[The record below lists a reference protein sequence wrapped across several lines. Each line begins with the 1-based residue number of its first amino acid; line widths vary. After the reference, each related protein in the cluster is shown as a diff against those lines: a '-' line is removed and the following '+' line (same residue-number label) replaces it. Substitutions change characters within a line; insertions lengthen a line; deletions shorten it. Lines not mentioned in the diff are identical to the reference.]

1 MIGTLFQLS
10 FVLQRFLHVMKSD
23 LGGTA
28 IFIFLEEIFF
38 WTSNE
43 ESQLRKEDEQSTAR
57 ITILYVCIRI
67 YMLNYVYGVFGL
79 YILVYRWEGF
89 GRICIVLY

>member
-1 MIGTLFQLS
+1 MSDRHLVSSVIRFAEVFTCHEIGF
-10 FVLQRFLHVMKSD
+10 
-23 LGGTA
+23 GETA
-28 IFIFLEEIFF
+28 IFILEEKN

-43 ESQLRKEDEQSTAR
+43 ESQLRKEDEHSTAR

>member
-1 MIGTLFQLS
+1 MSDRHLVSSVIRFAEVFTCHEIGF
-10 FVLQRFLHVMKSD
+10 
-23 LGGTA
+23 GGTA
-28 IFIFLEEIFF
+28 IFIWKKKF

-43 ESQLRKEDEQSTAR
+43 ESELRKEDEHSTAR

-67 YMLNYVYGVFGL
+67 YMLNYVYEVFGL

>member
-1 MIGTLFQLS
+1 MIGTLFHLS

-23 LGGTA
+23 LA
-28 IFIFLEEIFF
+28 KRRFLFWKKIF

-43 ESQLRKEDEQSTAR
+43 ESQLRKEDEHSTAR

-67 YMLNYVYGVFGL
+67 YMLNYVYEVFGL

>member
-1 MIGTLFQLS
+1 M
-10 FVLQRFLHVMKSD
+10 QRFLHVMKSD
-23 LGGTA
+23 LA
-28 IFIFLEEIFF
+28 KRRFLFWKKIF

-43 ESQLRKEDEQSTAR
+43 ESQLRKEDEHSTAR

-79 YILVYRWEGF
+79 YILVYSWEGF

>member
-28 IFIFLEEIFF
+28 IFIFLEEFFF

>member
-1 MIGTLFQLS
+1 M
-10 FVLQRFLHVMKSD
+10 QRFLHVMKSD
-23 LGGTA
+23 LA
-28 IFIFLEEIFF
+28 ERRFLFLEEKFF

-43 ESQLRKEDEQSTAR
+43 ESQLRKEDEHSTAR
-57 ITILYVCIRI
+57 IAILYVCIRI

>member
-1 MIGTLFQLS
+1 MSDRHLVSSVIRFAEVFTCHEIGF
-10 FVLQRFLHVMKSD
+10 
-23 LGGTA
+23 GETA
-28 IFIFLEEIFF
+28 IFILEEKI

-43 ESQLRKEDEQSTAR
+43 ESQLRKEDEHSTAR

-67 YMLNYVYGVFGL
+67 YMLNYVYEVFGL

>member
-1 MIGTLFQLS
+1 MIGTLFHLS

-23 LGGTA
+23 LA
-28 IFIFLEEIFF
+28 KRRFLFWKKNF

-43 ESQLRKEDEQSTAR
+43 ESQLRKEDEHSTAR